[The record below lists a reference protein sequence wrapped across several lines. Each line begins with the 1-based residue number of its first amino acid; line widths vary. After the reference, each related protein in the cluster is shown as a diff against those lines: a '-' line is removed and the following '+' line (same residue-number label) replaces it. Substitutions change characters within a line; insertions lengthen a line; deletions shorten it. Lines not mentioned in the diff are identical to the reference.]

1 MEKESR
7 PTSQLET
14 FSDEVFFEIFDRL
27 SPSDLYK
34 TFAKL
39 NGRFK
44 TILNDSR
51 MRFRDNL
58 SSMNAEQF
66 HFYVQSVLPHVLDRL
81 ISLTI
86 GTYDTDEVR
95 SSEPNHRQCHFSLL
109 QYQQVNLFLHAY
121 SIDLA
126 RFKHLRTLV
135 IIKMP
140 ITDVYMVQS
149 ACKQMQHLVNVRLS
163 VDSND
168 VNASSFV
175 SIENDFFVR
184 PTLKRAK
191 MDMCARTTFQNVT
204 ECSHVEQ
211 LSIAWC
217 QMQELTHLLLYV
229 PDLHTLRASICGL
242 DDGKSPEALRHST
255 NVSHRHLV
263 ETWTQTIQEIPSHRF
278 PLGLKSLKLVVD
290 SMRFDTL
297 LLLLD
302 KLTQLRALWL
312 LLDEH
317 DYLDVEKW
325 QTLFQSSLSQVDQ
338 LDLTIALTY
347 PFPTVVIP
355 GQILIYSAPHVACTK
370 FNGKFWLDRGWRAKI
385 NEYDY
390 CVRLTVSNDAAPS

>member
-1 MEKESR
+1 MA
-7 PTSQLET
+7 
-14 FSDEVFFEIFDRL
+14 I
-27 SPSDLYK
+27 
-34 TFAKL
+34 A
-39 NGRFK
+39 
-44 TILNDSR
+44 
-51 MRFRDNL
+51 
-58 SSMNAEQF
+58 
-66 HFYVQSVLPHVLDRL
+66 
-81 ISLTI
+81 
-86 GTYDTDEVR
+86 
-95 SSEPNHRQCHFSLL
+95 
-109 QYQQVNLFLHAY
+109 
-121 SIDLA
+121 
-126 RFKHLRTLV
+126 
-135 IIKMP
+135 
-140 ITDVYMVQS
+140 DVHMVQS
-149 ACKQMQHLVNVRLS
+149 ACKHMNHLVNVRLS

-175 SIENDFFVR
+175 SIENDFFAR

-204 ECSHVEQ
+204 ECSHIEQ

-242 DDGKSPEALRHST
+242 DDGKSPEEPRPSIA
-255 NVSHRHLV
+255 SHCDLV
-263 ETWTQTIQEIPSHRF
+263 ENWTQTIQEIPPHRF

-317 DYLDVEKW
+317 DYLDVDKW
-325 QTLFQSSLSQVDQ
+325 QTLFQSSLAQVDQ

-370 FNGKFWLDRGWRAKI
+370 FNSKFWLDRGWRAKI

-390 CVRLTVSNDAAPS
+390 CVRLTVSNDAAPSWRRTHPCPTVSIQRCVPLFLLYFSVRFSVAVVSLEFQNLFNSFFAFNFSLSVQCMLTWSVELEYWEGRTTLRTSRCGSNFNHISVMLSLNSISFCSLADLVRWCNYDAHCRETRSLPAGRE